1 MGNIPGRLSGVYI
14 LVVDDNWEARDLH
27 KMSLQHFG
35 AVVQAVD
42 SATVA
47 LDTIRRAIP
56 DVIVSD
62 LAMPGFDGRWLLRE
76 LRKMPRAFAIPVVAV
91 TAHGNRYDREAMLRE
106 GFADYLTKP
115 ISPEKLCEAIA
126 RLAGR

>member
-14 LVVDDNWEARDLH
+14 LVVDDNWDARQLH
-27 KMSLQHFG
+27 KAFLEHFG
-35 AVVQAVD
+35 AVVQVVD
-42 SATVA
+42 SAATA

-62 LAMPGFDGRWLLRE
+62 LAMPGFDGRWLLKE
-76 LRKMPRAFAIPVVAV
+76 LRMLPRAFAIPVVAV
-91 TAHGNRYDREAMLRE
+91 TAHGNRYDRESMLRE

-115 ISPEKLCEAIA
+115 LSPEKLCEAIA